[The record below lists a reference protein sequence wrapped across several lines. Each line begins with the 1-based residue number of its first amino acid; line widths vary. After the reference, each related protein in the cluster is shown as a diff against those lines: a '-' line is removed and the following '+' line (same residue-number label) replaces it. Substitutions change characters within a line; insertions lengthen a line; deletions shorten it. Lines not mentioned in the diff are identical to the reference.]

1 MDLVYTIT
9 RCIPPLFWNLL
20 RWSWHLPL
28 DVQIQNCGVTQ
39 FFNMHL
45 KVLVES
51 GSHVPLTFVCLWGLC
66 CRGNYK
72 GSVWITIKTVYFDPS
87 LCFKNKNNLCICF
100 KELLLDILQ
109 LVGSVNSCFGEQ
121 SKRKWVF
128 YILFI
133 FDTFLCKHA

>member
-1 MDLVYTIT
+1 MDLVHTIT

-51 GSHVPLTFVCLWGLC
+51 GSHVPLKFVCLWGLC

-72 GSVWITIKTVYFDPS
+72 GSVRITIKTVYFDPS
-87 LCFKNKNNLCICF
+87 LC
-100 KELLLDILQ
+100 LLLDILQ